1 MSNEELVQ
9 QMQAGVDVQNNMQQL
24 WEQNKGYIHKVASRY
39 VQVAGYAN
47 EMEDLIQ
54 QGYFGL
60 HKAVELY
67 DPSYEGLFITYAA
80 YWINQSILRYVK
92 TTRSTIRLSEWIRP
106 LQRQYKEVM
115 QEFEQT
121 QKRKPTD
128 RELCV
133 ALHISQQTLDTM
145 RSGSDREFMVSLS
158 APIGE
163 DEDGTFEELVSGSSD
178 VESDVL
184 DRLEQRELHKMLDE
198 CIDMIPG
205 RQQDVIRKLY
215 WDGKSLSELSEM
227 YYQPKQRIA
236 DLRSSALNNLR
247 KPKISRKLKP
257 FLPAKV
263 ESIAY
268 RGTVS
273 SFKHTNTS
281 STEKAALELIERD
294 EARIRK
300 LEQYLEAAN
309 KIHREQTHIEK

>member
-9 QMQAGVDVQNNMQQL
+9 QVQAGVDVQNNMQQL
-24 WEQNKGYIHKVASRY
+24 WEQNKGYVHKVASRY

-60 HKAVELY
+60 HKAAELY
-67 DPSYEGLFITYAA
+67 DPKYEGLFITYAA
-80 YWINQSILRYVK
+80 YWINQSIIRYVK
-92 TTRSTIRLSEWIRP
+92 ATRSTIRLSEWIRP
-106 LQRQYKEVM
+106 LMQQCKEVM
-115 QEFEQT
+115 QEFERT

-128 RELCV
+128 HELCV
-133 ALHISQQTLDTM
+133 ALHISQKTLDTM
-145 RSGSDREFMVSLS
+145 RTGSDRELMVSLN
-158 APIGE
+158 AQIGE
-163 DEDGTFEELVSGSSD
+163 DEDGTFEEFVPGPSN

-184 DRLEQRELHKMLDE
+184 DRLEQRELHKALED
-198 CIDMIPG
+198 CIDMIPE
-205 RQQDVIRKLY
+205 RQQDIIRKIY
-215 WDGKSLSELSEM
+215 WEDKSLSELSELC
-227 YYQPKQRIA
+227 YQPKQRVA

-247 KPKISRKLKP
+247 KSKISRKLKP

-273 SFKHTNTS
+273 SFQHTNTS

-309 KIHREQTHIEK
+309 KSHRESLNT